1 MPDNDLCETPQP
13 TQQSVL
19 NRASKDRFL
28 LVLNLPQV
36 LRKQSILNDLINIDP
51 LQISINGTIVPA
63 IQVPPNEVRFGGQS
77 YNVTS
82 YTRPNYGPLTVNF
95 VVDNKFQNYWV
106 LWKWLTILNDPKTS
120 LYTGTDPKLETWR
133 DRIESGILTEYQT
146 NFSVIGLNEYNQKTI
161 EFVYYNAFITG
172 LGGIT
177 YDYTDPEIIKTTA
190 DFQFSQLD
198 VILES

>member
-19 NRASKDRFL
+19 NRPGKDKFL

-36 LRKQSILNDLINIDP
+36 LRKQSLENKQIDINP
-51 LQISINGTIVPA
+51 LQISIFGTVVPN
-63 IQVPPNEVRFGGQS
+63 IQVPPNETRYAGQS

-82 YTRPNYGPLTVNF
+82 YARPNYSPLTVSF
-95 VVDNKFQNYWV
+95 VVDNKFHNYWI
-106 LWKWLTILNDPKTS
+106 LWKWLTILNDPKNS
-120 LYTGTDPKLETWR
+120 LYTGTDSKLETWK
-133 DRIESGILTEYQT
+133 DRLESGILTEYQT

-161 EFVYYNAFITG
+161 EFVYYNGFITN

-177 YDYTDPEIIKTTA
+177 YDYTDPEIIKGTA
-190 DFQFSQLD
+190 EFQFSQLD
-198 VILES
+198 VIIPS